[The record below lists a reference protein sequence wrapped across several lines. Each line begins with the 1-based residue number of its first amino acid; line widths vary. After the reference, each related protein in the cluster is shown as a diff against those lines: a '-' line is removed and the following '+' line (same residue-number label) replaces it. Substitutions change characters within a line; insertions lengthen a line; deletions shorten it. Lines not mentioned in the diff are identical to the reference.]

1 MIKLRE
7 VPLHLIRDPSYRELT
22 SVLGACGQTSYL
34 LVMAAV
40 GADLVAYAANRSN
53 ERAVVSGIHLAAK
66 IVDVDV
72 HDIRR
77 GVKIKFPHLLDNGG
91 AGNGLAFVAHQGF
104 QQSELLWAEI
114 DVVKPAAHRVTDT
127 IDFEGFNLEN
137 RAAGPAAS
145 AHGSADARA

>member
-1 MIKLRE
+1 MLKLRE
-7 VPLHLIRDPSYRELT
+7 VPLHPIRGPSYRELT

-40 GADLVAYAANRSN
+40 GADLVADAANRSN

-77 GVKIKFPHLLDNGG
+77 GVEIEFPHLLDNGS
-91 AGNGLAFVAHQGF
+91 AGDRK
-104 QQSELLWAEI
+104 S
-114 DVVKPAAHRVTDT
+114 VV
-127 IDFEGFNLEN
+127 
-137 RAAGPAAS
+137 
-145 AHGSADARA
+145 